1 MEMNKMKLEDA
12 RFKSKEDIDLKR
24 KQLESQRQANLL
36 QYQTKLE
43 EIRNKR
49 YMKDLDFKIAKE
61 NKNKHDK

>member
-1 MEMNKMKLEDA
+1 MNKMKLEDA

-61 NKNKHDK
+61 NKNKYDK